1 MADYTPGYQI
11 KEITTGSEAGT
22 WGDATNE
29 NWERM
34 DDALGGSVV
43 VNVESV
49 TTPSAWAPTPRIL
62 DWCQLDTADSGTA
75 GTSATPIGS
84 GRARC
89 VVFADGGDM
98 SAGDVTVNIRGN
110 STSNLPERCF
120 YVKNSLSDSASINFD
135 LGGTDFTL
143 KNGKTAILYTS
154 ATAKGPSTQIAAN
167 SVNNIF
173 DNMQSSSVDVGNINV
188 TSNTVSTTNTDGDLT
203 FDLNGAGTV
212 KMAAHTTPSA
222 NNTYDLGSSGLK
234 WKDAFFQGTITGDVT
249 GDVTG
254 DLEGDV
260 TGDVTGT
267 ATTATNVTVSDE
279 SSDETCF
286 PLFATAVT
294 GDLPPKSG
302 TNLTFNSNTG
312 ILTATG
318 FAGNLTGDVTGH
330 ADIVA
335 GTKMYFYQDAEPTGW
350 SFDSS
355 LNDKLLMV
363 TSTEADGGDTLSG
376 GTWTI
381 SGLTIGN
388 TALTAAQMPR
398 HKHSIYMFDTN
409 REGGGSDSTK
419 ASSQPSSLSE
429 SNAVAIETRPEGG
442 SAAGDPTD
450 ATTGNGDNH
459 THTASFGSTWR
470 PECSRVICCER
481 D

>member
-1 MADYTPGYQI
+1 MAATYTSGYQI
-11 KEITTGSEAGT
+11 RIITTGEEAGS
-22 WGDATNE
+22 WGTNTNE
-29 NWERM
+29 NWERVE
-34 DDALGGSVV
+34 DAIGGSVV
-43 VNVESV
+43 INIASP
-49 TTPSAWAPTPRIL
+49 PSGSTWTSGSRTL
-62 DWCQLDTADSGTA
+62 EWLQQDTAASGTT
-75 GTSATPIGS
+75 GTSPVGG

-89 VVFADGGDM
+89 VVFAD
-98 SAGDVTVNIRGN
+98 SGDVGADAIVQIRGN
-110 STSNLPERCF
+110 TNSDLPDRFF
-120 YVKNSLSDSASINFD
+120 YVKNSLSASRSINFD
-135 LGGTDFTL
+135 LNGTDYEL

-154 ATAKGPSTQIAAN
+154 ATAKGPSSQIAAN

-234 WKDAFFQGTITGDVT
+234 WKDAFFQGTITGN
-249 GDVTG
+249 
-254 DLEGDV
+254 V

-279 SSDETCF
+279 SSDTTCF
-286 PLFATAVT
+286 PLFATAAT

-318 FAGNLTGDVTGH
+318 FAGNLTGNVTGNVTGH
-330 ADIVA
+330 ADIEA
-335 GTKMYFYQDAEPTGW
+335 GTKMFFYNNDEPTGW
-350 SFDSS
+350 SFVTGLD
-355 LNDKLLMV
+355 DKLLMV
-363 TSTEADGGDTLSG
+363 TETKTDGGSPLG
-376 GTWTI
+376 GSSSWTI
-381 SGLTIGN
+381 SGLTIGG

-398 HKHSIYMFDTN
+398 HKHVIYMDQ
-409 REGGGSDSTK
+409 RRWDGSSGAYGINNT
-419 ASSQPSSLSE
+419 QPSSSG
-429 SNAVAIETRPEGG
+429 SADFDTRPEGG

-450 ATTGNGDNH
+450 ASVGNGDTH
-459 THTASFGSTWR
+459 THTASFGSAWR